1 MQMITSKDN
10 QRVKNLIKLQSS
22 ARFRRQSGL
31 FLAEGLRVCRDA
43 MLSRAVIKT
52 LYLTETALEK
62 YSDKLAGLI
71 DYAEEP
77 CCSLT
82 RYSPMSATLRTL
94 RAFCAQ

>member
-62 YSDKLAGLI
+62 YLQE
-71 DYAEEP
+71 DYQTKALSYRVP
-77 CCSLT
+77 C
-82 RYSPMSATLRTL
+82 
-94 RAFCAQ
+94 